1 MGHEPS
7 LIPLLLTGGKSL
19 DQVRANA
26 LTSLQALNQTLSV
39 LDGVSRAIEEAKRD
53 HKHAD
58 QIKEVRR
65 GRECMRA
72 LVAGLSVL
80 YEGLG
85 SGNVTAPEKVPDG
98 AQT

>member
-7 LIPLLLTGGKSL
+7 LIPFLLIGGKSL

-58 QIKEVRR
+58 QIKEVRGR
-65 GRECMRA
+65 GCMRA
-72 LVAGLSVL
+72 LAAGLSVP

-85 SGNVTAPEKVPDG
+85 SGNNVTDCARGV
-98 AQT
+98 A